1 MTLLISVA
9 CCSFFKKWVRR
20 STTTSKFFLI
30 FNKHQEMS
38 DPHPH
43 PSFRALP
50 CFANVCNQQELQS
63 PQVSF
68 SHSPWTVWTV
78 PPSGCRE
85 SFTTCNDLTGAK
97 FRRSFLVSKL
107 SAKKTVGPL
116 GKFAQRKHPDRVLKD
131 AFVYLTGKNNCHREK
146 MLGG

>member
-1 MTLLISVA
+1 
-9 CCSFFKKWVRR
+9 
-20 STTTSKFFLI
+20 
-30 FNKHQEMS
+30 MS

-43 PSFRALP
+43 IHISVSERFL
-50 CFANVCNQQELQS
+50 VLQMCVTNRS
-63 PQVSF
+63 C
-68 SHSPWTVWTV
+68 SHRRSHFPTA
-78 PPSGCRE
+78 PEPSGPYHRPGARE

-107 SAKKTVGPL
+107 SAKKIVGPL